1 MGDGEMDRIQLIKK
15 FEFGSGEELPNT
27 NSVEM
32 QKYKSFDNLNTNIQK
47 QNDLLCIEIDSVK
60 NYDVYFPNQN
70 IENLIEMINL
80 MARKK
85 ERKLKNFFIFQSF
98 KRSNKKLQLN
108 GINRKKMKKQSYH
121 DDFLH
126 KNDEIVQTNP
136 KNHGKLLK
144 ELSPKIIGRKN
155 MKKRSSIKPISYFL
169 KLCDLFVRIYNKV
182 SKICHFK
189 LSLKREQH

>member
-1 MGDGEMDRIQLIKK
+1 MKEKMIMGDGEMDRIQLIKK

-98 KRSNKKLQLN
+98 KRSNKKLQL
-108 GINRKKMKKQSYH
+108 KT
-121 DDFLH
+121 F
-126 KNDEIVQTNP
+126 
-136 KNHGKLLK
+136 
-144 ELSPKIIGRKN
+144 
-155 MKKRSSIKPISYFL
+155 
-169 KLCDLFVRIYNKV
+169 
-182 SKICHFK
+182 
-189 LSLKREQH
+189 